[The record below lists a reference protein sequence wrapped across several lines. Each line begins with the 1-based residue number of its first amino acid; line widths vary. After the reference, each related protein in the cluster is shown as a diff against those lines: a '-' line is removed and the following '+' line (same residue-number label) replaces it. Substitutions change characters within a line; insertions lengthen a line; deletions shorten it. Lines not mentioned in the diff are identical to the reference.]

1 MCTLLDEKTR
11 RARKPH
17 ECYACGAVINPGEEY
32 FWEKYVNCDGLYE
45 LKSCLACD
53 MAFPEVWNYVG
64 EWRCI
69 SDEGITFE
77 DYREWATDPD
87 DDDTPAKQ
95 AWRQRAGYTRENEDA
110 E

>member
-1 MCTLLDEKTR
+1 MSRDPFFDAIRDQLLPDATDTEIESLFGQYLG
-11 RARKPH
+11 AQPEPVFIAHIAGDPKPQ
-17 ECYACGAVINPGEEY
+17 GS
-32 FWEKYVNCDGLYE
+32 KR
-45 LKSCLACD
+45 
-53 MAFPEVWNYVG
+53 YVG

>member
-32 FWEKYVNCDGLYE
+32 CWEKYVNCDGHNE